1 MSGHSKWASIKHKK
15 AITDSRRGQAWTKLA
30 NAVAL
35 AAREGADP
43 EMNHRLR
50 LAIAKA
56 RAANMPNANIE
67 RSIKR
72 GSGQLGGA
80 QIEEIMYEG
89 YGPAGVAI
97 LVEVATD
104 NRNRT
109 AADVRA
115 AFSKHG
121 GRMGENGSVAYL
133 FNQKGVINLQ
143 PGDMDA
149 ATLDA
154 IEVGADD
161 IEEEEGD
168 LTVYTKA
175 NQLDSVRSG
184 LEAKGHIV
192 QNAELQYIASTTVS
206 VSDAKTAGTIMRL
219 MDALDEL
226 DDVVAV
232 HANFDIDSEILEKV

>member
-89 YGPAGVAI
+89 YGPSGVAI

-115 AFSKHG
+115 AFSRHG
-121 GRMGENGSVAYL
+121 GRMGETGSVGYL
-133 FNQKGVINLQ
+133 FTQKGVINLQ
-143 PGDMDA
+143 PSDMES

-154 IEVGADD
+154 IEAGADD
-161 IEEEEGD
+161 IEEEGGD

-175 NQLDSVRSG
+175 NQLEAVRSD
-184 LEAKGHIV
+184 LEAKGYTI

-206 VSDAKTAGTIMRL
+206 VTDAKTASTIMRL
-219 MDALDEL
+219 MDALDDL

-232 HANFDIDSEILEKV
+232 HANFDIDSEILEGV